1 MLLIHRQK
9 YTASCWFFCFI
20 IFLKY
25 FCLKKKYF
33 CINAHKFKMMCF
45 RDLSVAKQQ
54 HSAEILGSEDSK
66 GHLMLH
72 LGTPRVSSFQTDF
85 FCCKTKYW
93 CVCISW
99 VYVFLQTFV
108 QECFGSRWKVCLSSR
123 KTKHTFPN
131 KHCGQILAEDNTYRY
146 KKSSAPK
153 KASARGSADDKDQKN
168 MRNAHNSFDDMLPWQ
183 RRNFSGSDWTIYH
196 LERTTICKCWYS
208 LYRLLPTVEFVA
220 VGVICLHGV
229 VKTFKRPL
237 DYRH

>member
-1 MLLIHRQK
+1 MHIISVCCVSGICLLLSNTIPQK
-9 YTASCWFFCFI
+9 YLWAMTARI
-20 IFLKY
+20 IW
-25 FCLKKKYF
+25 C
-33 CINAHKFKMMCF
+33 CIMGFYVLAA
-45 RDLSVAKQQ
+45 SIQTSSAAK
-54 HSAEILGSEDSK
+54 AN
-66 GHLMLH
+66 
-72 LGTPRVSSFQTDF
+72 TD
-85 FCCKTKYW
+85 
-93 CVCISW
+93 
-99 VYVFLQTFV
+99 TFV
-108 QECFGSRWKVCLSSR
+108 YLGFMFFSECFSSPWKVCLSSR

-131 KHCGQILAEDNTYRY
+131 KQCGQILAEDNAYCY

-208 LYRLLPTVEFVA
+208 LYRLLPTVEFLA

-237 DYRH
+237 DYGH